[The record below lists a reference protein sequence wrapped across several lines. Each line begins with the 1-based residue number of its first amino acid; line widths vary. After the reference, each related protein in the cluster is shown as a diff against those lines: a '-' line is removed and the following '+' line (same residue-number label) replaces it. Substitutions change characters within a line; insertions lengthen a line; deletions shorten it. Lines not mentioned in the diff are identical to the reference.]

1 MTDSGSSPLPGQPV
15 RIGPWLQLN
24 ERSSLAVRVSSV
36 GASPKTLGGDR
47 GATAQLALA
56 DSRWGT
62 LLTSNAVGATRS
74 TGLMMVHGN
83 LGTVA

>member
-1 MTDSGSSPLPGQPV
+1 MTHSRSSPPRGQPV

-24 ERSSLAVRVSSV
+24 ERSSLPVR
-36 GASPKTLGGDR
+36 ASAPRLRTLGGDR
-47 GATAQLALA
+47 VGPTAQVALA